1 MRVIKELTP
10 GASVPASLRRCLL
23 APEQLISTSRESEV
37 NRISVLASTLAVA
50 TLCMGGPALA
60 RDQLKIVGSS
70 TVFPYTQAVAEE
82 FGKKTGKKAPVVE
95 STGTGGGMKIF
106 CQGIGESNPD
116 ITGASRAMKKSE
128 WELCTKNGVTDI
140 TEIQIGYDGLSVAQS
155 KKGNP
160 IDLSKA
166 QLFLALA
173 SEVPDG
179 DKLVP
184 NPNKKWSQVD
194 KSLPDVAITVYGPP
208 PTSGTR
214 DAFVELAMHE
224 GCKTLDYFKKKKG
237 ELDKEKFEALLKEKC
252 TPMRQDGPFIEAG
265 ENDNLIVQRIEADAN
280 ALGIFGYSFL
290 YENQDKLQG
299 VKIAGVEPGFETIAD
314 GSYGLSRPLYI
325 YLKNAH
331 RKVIPGMNE
340 FIAEYTSNEAMGAD
354 GYLHERGLVVLSDD
368 QLKEMQDRAKSGE
381 KMAAPTS

>member
-1 MRVIKELTP
+1 M
-10 GASVPASLRRCLL
+10 
-23 APEQLISTSRESEV
+23 
-37 NRISVLASTLAVA
+37 NRICLVASTLAVA
-50 TLCMGGPALA
+50 ALCTAGPVLA
-60 RDQLKIVGSS
+60 RDQIKVVGSS

-82 FGKKTGKKAPVVE
+82 FGKKTGRKSPVVE

-106 CQGIGESNPD
+106 CQGVGEANPD
-116 ITGASRAMKKSE
+116 LTGASRAMKKSE
-128 WELCTKNGVTDI
+128 WELCTKNGVGDI

-155 KKGNP
+155 KQGKP
-160 IDLSKA
+160 IDLTKA

-173 SEVPDG
+173 SEAPDG

-184 NPNKKWSQVD
+184 NPYKKWSEVD
-194 KSLPDVAITVYGPP
+194 KALPDVVITVYGPP

-224 GCKTLDYFKKKKG
+224 GCKALDYYKKKKG
-237 ELDKEKFEALLKEKC
+237 EMEKADFDKLITEKC

-265 ENDNLIVQRIEADAN
+265 ENDNLIVQRIEADPN
-280 ALGIFGYSFL
+280 ALGVFGYSFL

-299 VKIAGVEPGFETIAD
+299 VKVAGIEPSFDTIAD
-314 GSYGLSRPLYI
+314 HSYGLSRPLFIYI
-325 YLKNAH
+325 KNAH

-340 FIAEYTSNEAMGAD
+340 FLAEYTSDEAMGKD
-354 GYLHERGLVVLSDD
+354 GYLHERGLVVLSPDL
-368 QLKEMQDRAKSGE
+368 LKEMQDRAKNGE